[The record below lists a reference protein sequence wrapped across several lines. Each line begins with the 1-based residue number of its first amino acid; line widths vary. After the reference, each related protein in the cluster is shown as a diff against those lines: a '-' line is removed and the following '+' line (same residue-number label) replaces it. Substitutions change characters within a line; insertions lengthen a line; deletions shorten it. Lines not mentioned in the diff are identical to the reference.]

1 MYSERLP
8 MSRIL
13 DADTVAAMLGSS
25 ARTVDDHAR
34 AGVLPGTKFGEGWV
48 FVDELVVD
56 AVRRKS
62 IAVVGYRLRVDFGH
76 ADLLIRGRHRPGV
89 AVLSD
94 IIRVAVSLAR
104 QFLIASAAVSE

>member
-1 MYSERLP
+1 

-13 DADTVAAMLGSS
+13 DADTVAAMLGCST
-25 ARTVDDHAR
+25 RTVEDHAR

-62 IAVVGYRLRVDFGH
+62 IAVVGYHLRVDFGPQTFYF
-76 ADLLIRGRHRPGV
+76 GGV
-89 AVLSD
+89 TGQASE
-94 IIRVAVSLAR
+94 RVR
-104 QFLIASAAVSE
+104 TSAAWPSALPASS

>member
-1 MYSERLP
+1 

-13 DADTVAAMLGSS
+13 DAGAVAAMLGCS
-25 ARTVDDHAR
+25 ARTVEDHAR

-62 IAVVGYRLRVDFGH
+62 IAVVGYHLRVDFGH
-76 ADLLIRGRHRPGV
+76 ADLLIRGRHRPCV

-94 IIRVAVSLAR
+94 IIRVARSRACQL
-104 QFLIASAAVSE
+104 LIVSAAVSE

>member
-1 MYSERLP
+1 

-13 DADTVAAMLGSS
+13 DADTVAAMLGCST
-25 ARTVDDHAR
+25 RTVEDHAR

-62 IAVVGYRLRVDFGH
+62 IAEAEQRAKPRTPNAVDTGRGKRRIPGFPGLSEHAVGK
-76 ADLLIRGRHRPGV
+76 
-89 AVLSD
+89 VL
-94 IIRVAVSLAR
+94 
-104 QFLIASAAVSE
+104 AAQ

>member
-1 MYSERLP
+1 

-13 DADTVAAMLGSS
+13 DTGAVAAMLGRS
-25 ARTVDDHAR
+25 ARTVEDHAR

-62 IAVVGYRLRVDFGH
+62 IAVVG
-76 ADLLIRGRHRPGV
+76 
-89 AVLSD
+89 
-94 IIRVAVSLAR
+94 
-104 QFLIASAAVSE
+104 